1 MVVTLHET
9 RNSCFTSKKSIYTGS
24 RFTSRFRFAFSMAAL
39 EDAPFSLLSLEDELS
54 CSICL
59 SPFDCPV
66 TIPCGHN
73 FCQSCLLATWGDS
86 APFSCPQCRTHFA
99 TKPEL
104 KKNTVLNNV
113 VATFK
118 VRANNPEPV
127 KLMEAKEEKVTPVV
141 PSTPAVKCDTC
152 MEAQAS
158 KTCLTCMASYCDD
171 HLRPHR
177 ENPVFRLHQLTDP
190 VDDLT
195 ERICSEH
202 HKLMELFCR
211 EHSQPI
217 CSFCLQQAH
226 KGCTFVSPDEQRNLK
241 ETDLRAKLSFLDG
254 KIMKNATVLS
264 QMKNQQFTLKDSA
277 TNRKKAVSVEF
288 QQMREMLTLAE
299 NEALG
304 VVDRELETGQTK
316 LEGLMKKFNENVDN
330 MSKVK
335 EQIYTLLGQSQTQAF
350 LQATVNLPQAVNF
363 DPYTPRVNLD
373 SKRVLASQ
381 AFATALKDYL
391 REIFRQPVEARI
403 SMIKQGERPPLMLFP
418 GPSSPVP
425 LLEPGFKKLP
435 RSHSPGPGL
444 TKVPQK
450 KKPPKQNKSSEGSL
464 EHLNRSMD
472 RLDSMTKDKPGAR
485 PHVSERKEKPS
496 RPQPPDHND
505 HTETPL
511 NITTGEKRNE
521 LLKYGTVLTLDPK
534 TAHKRIL
541 LTDNFTR
548 AVVSDEHINYP
559 DCPERFAVC
568 SQVLASKGFSTGRHY
583 WEIKMTS
590 NNFIGIGLAYDTID
604 RKGPNSR
611 LGRNKQSWCV
621 EWFNVKLSAWH
632 NSNESVLANPNPKRV
647 GVLLDY
653 EGGTATF
660 YTVADRAYP
669 FHTFV
674 FPFAKPV
681 YPAFWIF
688 SSGSSVSLCKLVP

>member
-1 MVVTLHET
+1 
-9 RNSCFTSKKSIYTGS
+9 
-24 RFTSRFRFAFSMAAL
+24 MATV
-39 EDAPFSLLSLEDELS
+39 DDPPFSLLSLEDELS

-73 FCQSCLLATWGDS
+73 FCQTCLLATWGDD

-118 VRANNPEPV
+118 VRASNPEPAMPV
-127 KLMEAKEEKVTPVV
+127 EDKKEITTPIV
-141 PSTPAVKCDTC
+141 PLTPAVKCDTC
-152 MEAQAS
+152 MEARAA
-158 KTCLTCMASYCDD
+158 KTCLTCMASYCDA
-171 HLRPHR
+171 HLRPHL
-177 ENPVFRLHQLTDP
+177 ENPVFRLHQLTEP
-190 VDDLT
+190 VGDLT

-226 KGCTFVSPDEQRNLK
+226 KGCTFVSPEEQRSMK
-241 ETDLRAKLSFLDG
+241 ETDLRSKLSFLDG

-277 TNRKKAVSVEF
+277 TNRKKAMSMEF

-299 NEALG
+299 NEALM
-304 VVDRELETGQTK
+304 VVDRELETGQSK
-316 LEGLMKKFNENVDN
+316 LEGLMKKFNENVDS
-330 MSKVK
+330 MSKTK
-335 EQIYTLLGQSQTQAF
+335 EQIYTLLGQSQTQYFSF
-350 LQATVNLPQAVNF
+350 LQTTVNIPQAANF
-363 DPYTPRVNLD
+363 DPYTPRINLD

-403 SMIKQGERPPLMLFP
+403 SMIKQGNLRSALQVFFIF
-418 GPSSPVP
+418 SPQS
-425 LLEPGFKKLP
+425 KS
-435 RSHSPGPGL
+435 R
-444 TKVPQK
+444 QK
-450 KKPPKQNKSSEGSL
+450 
-464 EHLNRSMD
+464 
-472 RLDSMTKDKPGAR
+472 AIW
-485 PHVSERKEKPS
+485 
-496 RPQPPDHND
+496 
-505 HTETPL
+505 TPL
-511 NITTGEKRNE
+511 QKTNPKSVLLSLNKRRSPADHSLQITMVLRGM
-521 LLKYGTVLTLDPK
+521 LVLKCSFHHTATWFICHLCLYGTVLTLDPK

-568 SQVLASKGFSTGRHY
+568 SQILASKGFSAGRHY

-590 NNFIGIGLAYDTID
+590 NNFIGIGLAYGSID

-632 NSNESVLANPNPKRV
+632 NSSESVLANPNPKRV

-688 SSGSSVSLCKLVP
+688 SSGSSVSLCKLLP

>member
-1 MVVTLHET
+1 
-9 RNSCFTSKKSIYTGS
+9 
-24 RFTSRFRFAFSMAAL
+24 MAVFV

-73 FCQSCLLATWGDS
+73 FCQSCLLATWGDT
-86 APFSCPQCRTHFA
+86 APYSCPQCRTHFA

-118 VRANNPEPV
+118 VRAGNPEPV
-127 KLMEAKEEKVTPVV
+127 KSIETIIEPPKPEIPAA
-141 PSTPAVKCDTC
+141 PAVKCDTC
-152 MEAQAS
+152 MEAQAAQ
-158 KTCLTCMASYCDD
+158 TCLTCMASYCDV
-171 HLRPHR
+171 HLRPHM
-177 ENPVFRLHQLTDP
+177 ENPVFKLHQLTDP
-190 VDDLT
+190 VGDLT

-211 EHSQPI
+211 EHTQPI

-226 KGCTFVSPDEQRNLK
+226 KGCTFVTPDEQRTK
-241 ETDLRAKLSFLDG
+241 QEADFRAKLSFLDG

-277 TNRKKAVSVEF
+277 TNRKKVVSVEF

-299 NEALG
+299 NEALQ
-304 VVDRELETGQTK
+304 VVDRELETGQGK
-316 LEGLMKKFNENVDN
+316 LEGLMKKFTENVDN
-330 MSKVK
+330 LSKSK
-335 EQIYTLLGQSQTQAF
+335 EQIYTLLGQTQTQAF
-350 LQATVNLPQAVNF
+350 LQATVNLPAAVNF
-363 DPYTPRVNLD
+363 DPYTPRINLD

-403 SMIKQGERPPLMLFP
+403 SMIRQGVIEGNASGERPPQALFSP
-418 GPSSPVP
+418 PSPVP
-425 LLEPGFKKLP
+425 LMEQGFRKLP
-435 RSHSPGPGL
+435 RSHSPGTALQGGI
-444 TKVPQK
+444 KVAPK
-450 KKPPKQNKSSEGSL
+450 KKTSKQTKPIEDISDSQSMGHKINFEKPKGRPP
-464 EHLNRSMD
+464 
-472 RLDSMTKDKPGAR
+472 
-485 PHVSERKEKPS
+485 VSETKERPS
-496 RPQPPDHND
+496 RAQSSDDND
-505 HTETPL
+505 NVAMPL
-511 NITTGEKRNE
+511 NITTGEKRSE
-521 LLKYGTVLTLDPK
+521 LLKFGTVMTLDPK

-559 DCPERFAVC
+559 DCPERFSVC
-568 SQVLASKGFSTGRHY
+568 SQVLGSKGFTAGRHY
-583 WEIKMTS
+583 WEVKMTS
-590 NNFIGIGLAYDTID
+590 NNFIGIGLAYNTID

-632 NSNESVLANPNPKRV
+632 NSSESVLANPNPKRV

-660 YTVADRAYP
+660 YSVADRAYP

-674 FPFAKPV
+674 FGFAKAV
-681 YPAFWIF
+681 FPAFWIF
-688 SSGSSVSLCKLVP
+688 SSGSSISLCKLTP

>member
-1 MVVTLHET
+1 MLYLHLK
-9 RNSCFTSKKSIYTGS
+9 RRVYIGPRLISSV
-24 RFTSRFRFAFSMAAL
+24 SMATV
-39 EDAPFSLLSLEDELS
+39 DDPPFSLLSLEDELS

-73 FCQSCLLATWGDS
+73 FCQTCLLATWGDD

-118 VRANNPEPV
+118 VRASNPEPAMPV
-127 KLMEAKEEKVTPVV
+127 EDKKEITTPIV
-141 PSTPAVKCDTC
+141 PLTPAVKCDTC
-152 MEAQAS
+152 MEARAA
-158 KTCLTCMASYCDD
+158 KTCLTCMASYCDA
-171 HLRPHR
+171 HLRPHL
-177 ENPVFRLHQLTDP
+177 ENPVFRLHQLTEP
-190 VDDLT
+190 VGDLT

-226 KGCTFVSPDEQRNLK
+226 KGCTFVSPEEQRSMK
-241 ETDLRAKLSFLDG
+241 ETDLRSKLSFLDG

-277 TNRKKAVSVEF
+277 TNRKKAMSMEF

-299 NEALG
+299 NEALM
-304 VVDRELETGQTK
+304 VVDRELETGQSK
-316 LEGLMKKFNENVDN
+316 LEGLMKKFNENVDS
-330 MSKVK
+330 MSKTK

-350 LQATVNLPQAVNF
+350 LQTTVNIPQAANF
-363 DPYTPRVNLD
+363 DPYTPRINLD

-403 SMIKQGERPPLMLFP
+403 SMIKQDVVVEGNPFGERTPP
-418 GPSSPVP
+418 GPFSGFSGPVP
-425 LLEPGFKKLP
+425 LLEPGIKKFP
-435 RSHSPGPGL
+435 RSHSPGPGH
-444 TKVPQK
+444 TKVAPK
-450 KKPPKQNKSSEGSL
+450 KKPPKQKSSEG
-464 EHLNRSMD
+464 N
-472 RLDSMTKDKPGAR
+472 LDSTAKDKPKVR
-485 PHVSERKEKPS
+485 SPVPEQKEKPS
-496 RPQPPDHND
+496 GPQPADHNVNA
-505 HTETPL
+505 EIPL
-511 NITTGEKRNE
+511 NITVGEKRSE

-568 SQVLASKGFSTGRHY
+568 SQILASKGFSAGRHY

-590 NNFIGIGLAYDTID
+590 NNFIGIGLAYGSID

-632 NSNESVLANPNPKRV
+632 NSSESVLANPNPKRV

-688 SSGSSVSLCKLVP
+688 SSGSSVSLCKLLP